1 LLIHLTFVPRLM
13 VMWAG
18 LKLKPWIK
26 TVLVGCLCAL
36 AVGCLCAPEPTATFG
51 CRLTKQGDEPGDFTG
66 CTSPITYPTLSED
79 TYTFEVRAEDEA
91 ANEDATPAERT
102 FSVDTTSPRVTSL
115 KATSV
120 NSSGMPLR
128 RDHSR
133 GRLSSTMDR
142 GPHQRGSGGRGGS
155 GDLRGDDS

>member
-18 LKLKPWIK
+18 LKRKSWIK

-36 AVGCLCAPEPTATFG
+36 AVGCLCAPEATATFG
-51 CRLTKQGDEPGDFTG
+51 CRLTKQRDELGDFTG
-66 CTSPITYPTLSED
+66 CNSPITYPTLSEN

-102 FSVDTTSPRVTSL
+102 FSVNTTSPRVASL
-115 KATSV
+115 KVTSV
-120 NSSGMPLR
+120 NSSRVPLR
-128 RDHSR
+128 
-133 GRLSSTMDR
+133 STNFRATFSEFMNSTTR
-142 GPHQRGSGGRGGS
+142 
-155 GDLRGDDS
+155 